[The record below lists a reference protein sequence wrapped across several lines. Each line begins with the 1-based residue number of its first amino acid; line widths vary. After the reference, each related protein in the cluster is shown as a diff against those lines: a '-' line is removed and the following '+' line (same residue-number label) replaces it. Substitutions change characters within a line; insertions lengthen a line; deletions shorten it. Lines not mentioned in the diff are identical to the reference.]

1 MVSVVVSRLVLLV
14 CLHRIFRIWTYPE
27 VRDGLVDVLLDP
39 LDHLLG
45 MLGRSIPDDEVVLE
59 LDDEL
64 LDSKLIGVE
73 KDPVH
78 VG

>member
-1 MVSVVVSRLVLLV
+1 M
-14 CLHRIFRIWTYPE
+14 
-27 VRDGLVDVLLDP
+27 RDGLVDVLLDP

-45 MLGRSIPDDEVVLE
+45 VLGRSISDNEMVLE

-64 LDSKLIGVE
+64 LDSELIGIE
-73 KDPVH
+73 KDPMY